1 MYDLQFSDLCELHQ
15 EAVTQQAA
23 AARQMHDLRHPS
35 LSLRARLLPAL
46 GDLLIRLG
54 QRLKETPRRLE
65 AEPASLSFLTII
77 L

>member
-1 MYDLQFSDLCELHQ
+1 MYDLQFSDLCALHQ
-15 EAVTQQAA
+15 EAIARQAA
-23 AARQMHDLRHPS
+23 TARGLHSRRQPR
-35 LSLRARLLPAL
+35 LSLRTRLLSNL
-46 GDLLIRLG
+46 GDLLIRTG